1 MSPRPYKQLPQYNVD
16 EDDDQRHPNPARL
29 GVKRVFLH
37 LIFVA
42 TVMYLAYVGVRTV
55 SRSAKVRLGA
65 PCRGVQRNL
74 SSLPTHYTLPSGDKI
89 PAVALDRPV
98 QASGKPTGE
107 KSEKPSRQR
116 SRLVTGTS
124 TALGSIGR
132 NEKEVGQALRESGVP
147 RDQVW
152 LTSKLWNTFHAPED
166 VEHALDESL
175 RNLDTEYL
183 DLYLIH
189 WPIAFKKGSNNEL
202 DPELT
207 ANPYPTWK
215 KLEELVDKGKVRNIG
230 VSNFNIPRLRNL
242 TANPLKYKPAV
253 NQVELN
259 YWNPQPELLKWAKE
273 NNLLLE
279 AYSPLGSNKQVKET
293 LQVPEVQAIAKELN
307 ITPAQAIISW
317 HVQRGTVVL
326 PKSVTA
332 SRVIENFHVVRLP
345 DDLFDKLE
353 KAATSHPPQRVLNPS
368 KNWNLPFDVFDDDG
382 GVIVPDENDS
392 GERSGAQGWRAGA
405 TAV

>member
-1 MSPRPYKQLPQYNVD
+1 MPPRNYKQLPQYDVD
-16 EDDDQRHPNPARL
+16 VEEQQRLNHRSTSSRSF
-29 GVKRVFLH
+29 KRVLFHILAISA
-37 LIFVA
+37 L
-42 TVMYLAYVGVRTV
+42 MYMSFVGVRAV
-55 SRSAKVRLGA
+55 ARSAKLRMPIGA
-65 PCRGVQRNL
+65 PCRGAQRNL

-89 PAVALDRPV
+89 PAVALGV
-98 QASGKPTGE
+98 WQAGKGE
-107 KSEKPSRQR
+107 VGEAVR
-116 SRLVTGTS
+116 
-124 TALGSIGR
+124 TALKAGYRHIDGAWAYQ
-132 NEKEVGQALRESGVP
+132 NEEEVGQALRDSGVP

-166 VEHALDESL
+166 VEPALDESL
-175 RNLDTEYL
+175 QKLGTEYL

-189 WPIAFKKGSNNEL
+189 WPIAFKKGSSNEL
-202 DPELT
+202 DLELT

-215 KLEELVDKGKVRNIG
+215 KLEEMVDKGKVRNIG

-259 YWNPQPELLKWAKE
+259 YWNPQPELLQWAKD

-293 LQVPEVQAIAKELN
+293 LQVPEVKAIAEELN

-326 PKSVTA
+326 PKSVTP
-332 SRVIENFHVVRLP
+332 SRVIENFHVVKLP
-345 DDLFDKLE
+345 DELFNKLE
-353 KAATSHPPQRVLNPS
+353 KAATSHPPKRVLNPS

-382 GVIVPDENDS
+382 GVIVPDEDDS
-392 GERSGAQGWRAGA
+392 GERSGAQGWRSGA
-405 TAV
+405 TSA

>member
-1 MSPRPYKQLPQYNVD
+1 
-16 EDDDQRHPNPARL
+16 
-29 GVKRVFLH
+29 
-37 LIFVA
+37 
-42 TVMYLAYVGVRTV
+42 MYLSFVGVRTV
-55 SRSAKVRLGA
+55 VRSAKLRLPVGA

-74 SSLPTHYTLPSGDKI
+74 SSLPSHYTLPSGDKI
-89 PAVALDRPV
+89 PAVALGV
-98 QASGKPTGE
+98 WQAGKGE
-107 KSEKPSRQR
+107 VGEAVK
-116 SRLVTGTS
+116 
-124 TALGSIGR
+124 TALKAGYRHIDGAWVYR
-132 NEKEVGQALRESGVP
+132 NEEEVGQALRDSGVP

-166 VEHALDESL
+166 VEPALDESL
-175 RNLDTEYL
+175 QKLGTEYI

-207 ANPYPTWK
+207 ANPYPTWQ

-259 YWNPQPELLKWAKE
+259 YWNPQPELLQWAKE

-293 LQVPEVQAIAKELN
+293 LQLPEVKAIAEALN
-307 ITPAQAIISW
+307 ITPAQVIISW

-326 PKSVTA
+326 PKSVTP
-332 SRVIENFHVVRLP
+332 SRVVENFQVVKLP
-345 DDLFDKLE
+345 DELFNKLE

-368 KNWNLPFDVFDDDG
+368 KSWNLPFDVFDDDG
-382 GVIVPDENDS
+382 GVTVPDEGNN
-392 GERSGAQGWRAGA
+392 GERSGAQGWRSGA